1 MTISVYDIL
10 GQQKNIYR
18 NVTGDYIED
27 VYYNSL
33 GRYGMLTFTY
43 RFNTFK
49 KGEQPKDR
57 NEDRWGPGRFG
68 PPGGGPGGRPPFGG
82 GRRPF

>member
-1 MTISVYDIL
+1 
-10 GQQKNIYR
+10 
-18 NVTGDYIED
+18 
-27 VYYNSL
+27 
-33 GRYGMLTFTY
+33 MLTFTY

-57 NEDRWGPGRFG
+57 NEDFRGPRFG
-68 PPGGGPGGRPPFGG
+68 PGGPGGRPPMGGPG